1 MENSAGINKAYLL
14 GSKSYGEQSL
24 LVQDNRASRLISFPT
39 FEAAKAAF
47 EYTYKMLLSPSF
59 KPSVPPTTEERQY
72 HFEFM
77 RLIALSPVI
86 LEMEMD
92 KCKELL
98 LAWVKEGQNL
108 FMTETRYFQQEYW
121 HLQMKPGFLEK
132 FGVLDIVKDIE
143 QTPFIGPDGKMVIR
157 INEINHTDPDQ
168 PSSPPKPAT
177 QEEIDKILRERGYL

>member
-1 MENSAGINKAYLL
+1 MESPSGTNKVYLL
-14 GSKSYGEQSL
+14 GSKCNEEQSL
-24 LVQDNRASRLISFPT
+24 LVQDNRASRLISFPS

-47 EYTYKMLLSPSF
+47 EYAYKILLSPSF
-59 KPSVPPTTEERQY
+59 RPSIPPTPEERQY

-86 LEMEMD
+86 LEIEMD
-92 KCKELL
+92 KCRELL

-108 FMTETRYFQQEYW
+108 FMTENPYFQQEYW

-132 FGVLDIVKDIE
+132 FGVLDIAKDIE
-143 QTPFIGPDGKMVIR
+143 QTPFIGFDGRMVVR
-157 INEINHTDPDQ
+157 INEINHTEPDQ
-168 PSSPPKPAT
+168 PSSPQKPAT